1 MNRDKIRAF
10 IYIKNYASILSISM
24 LLNYINPDGYIM
36 PEYIVIIVS
45 AIFSIFL
52 TYWETK
58 ILYWLKG
65 ENKEQDLC

>member
-1 MNRDKIRAF
+1 MNRDKIRGF
-10 IYIKNYASILSISM
+10 IYIKNYSTVLALSM
-24 LLNYINPDGYIM
+24 LLNYIEPEGHIM

-58 ILYWLKG
+58 ILFWLKG
-65 ENKEQDLC
+65 E

>member
-10 IYIKNYASILSISM
+10 IYIKNYSTVLALSM
-24 LLNYINPDGYIM
+24 LLNYIEVDGYIM

-58 ILYWLKG
+58 ILFWLKG
-65 ENKEQDLC
+65 EEND